1 MRRFDEEVR
10 EKDESGTPDVYIG
23 CISFTPDG
31 RERIVIKLFIFER
44 ERVAEVRYHF
54 LVGNWSRRNWIRL
67 KQALNGSQVRM
78 Q

>member
-1 MRRFDEEVR
+1 MIVV
-10 EKDESGTPDVYIG
+10 S
-23 CISFTPDG
+23 PDG